1 VIAEGVDKGPFWVV
15 GFFAELY
22 IDVGESGWS
31 FDVALG
37 FRWQLRQGGWV
48 LNDEISHYP

>member
-1 VIAEGVDKGPFWVV
+1 MIAEGVDKGPFWVV

-37 FRWQLRQGGWV
+37 SDGSFVKVAG
-48 LNDEISHYP
+48 Y